1 MDEILDIIAHKVYG
15 IQENKEYVNMNRY
28 FSIVRKAM
36 TIDRILK
43 IEDEKERMHISDAE
57 YHYEVCR
64 NILDFGGDHKERNK
78 YLDQLTSLKNMLKP
92 YNLPVTEKD
101 AEEELL
107 RRVSTIHMDAQ
118 KSR

>member
-1 MDEILDIIAHKVYG
+1 MEEIIDIIAHKVYN

-57 YHYEVCR
+57 YHYETCR
-64 NILDFGGDHKERNK
+64 NVLIYETDNKERYK
-78 YLDQLTSLKNMLKP
+78 YIDKKLLLEKQLKP